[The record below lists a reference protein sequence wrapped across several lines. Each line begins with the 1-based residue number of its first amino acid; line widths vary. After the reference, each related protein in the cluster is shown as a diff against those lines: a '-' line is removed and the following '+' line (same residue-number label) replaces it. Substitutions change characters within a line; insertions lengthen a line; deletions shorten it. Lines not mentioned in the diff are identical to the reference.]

1 MSLCGFK
8 GPKRLEWYAEA
19 DILPTVAV
27 LKKKSHDRLDVLS
40 SFEGE

>member
-8 GPKRLEWYAEA
+8 RPKHLEWYAEA
-19 DILPTVAV
+19 DIFPTVAV
-27 LKKKSHDRLDVLS
+27 LKKKSHDRPDVLS